1 MVTSEG
7 QIVVAL
13 PARWPLAEADGLLAR
28 HRAWITK
35 RLQQLHAEQARLAAR
50 PALSAGR
57 TLEVDGRPMRVRLL
71 EEAPVVA
78 RGRVD
83 VVGDELRVR
92 LGREGSS
99 LETVLEHWLRERARE
114 VIAARIA
121 TRAVEMEVHPG
132 RLSIRDQTTRW
143 ASAARSGNLSFCW
156 RLVLAPPD
164 VLDAIVVHELAHLRV
179 PGHSRTF
186 WALVERHAPQAPA
199 AHRWLHAHA
208 RELRTALG

>member
-7 QIVVAL
+7 EVVVAL
-13 PARWPLAEADGLLAR
+13 PGRWPLAQADELVAR
-28 HRAWITK
+28 HRAWIAK
-35 RLQQLHAEQARLAAR
+35 RLQLLQAEQARLAAR
-50 PALSAGR
+50 PALRAGR
-57 TLEVDGRPMRVRLL
+57 NLEVDGRPMQVRLV
-71 EEAPVVA
+71 EEAPVTA
-78 RGRVD
+78 RGRVE

-92 LGREGSS
+92 PGRDGAS
-99 LETVLEHWLRERARE
+99 LEVLLERWLRQRARQL
-114 VIAARIA
+114 IAARIA
-121 TRAVEMEVHPG
+121 TRAVEMDVHPG
-132 RLSIRDQTTRW
+132 RLTIRDQTTRW

-199 AHRWLHAHA
+199 AHRWLRAHA